1 MNLKKSF
8 FIKNKI
14 IWIIHIIIFY
24 SLIGITVQTI
34 FIHSLHAAQFPE
46 DKDLQNVK
54 VTMSDAEVSLEQ
66 AFQIIEQQTG
76 FKFFYIIED
85 VPLKEKVKTHQNEKS
100 LYDILQDI
108 ARETGLI
115 FNRINNQI
123 VVKKGATNQQTAT
136 VHGFIRNKSN
146 GESLPFV
153 TVMIKGL
160 KVGTTTNTE
169 GFYVLSKLPEGIFV
183 VHVSLIGYKTEQFE
197 INTKESKT
205 ITHTVLLENESLEEK
220 EVVVTGD
227 RLELQNKTQTGY
239 IMVKG
244 AELNTIPSIGEADLF
259 RALQVMPGIK
269 AVSEMSSGLYIRGGS
284 ADQNLILLD
293 GTVVYNPSHLFGFFS
308 TFNSDAIKNVEL
320 SKGGYPAEYGG
331 RLSSVLNV
339 TNIDGDRIKFHGKG
353 SISLISSR
361 LTAEGPLGNGSCF
374 FSGRR
379 TYFDQMVKLAR
390 RDTGANALP
399 LYYFYD
405 ANGKINQDIGEND
418 KISVVGYIGKDNLHY
433 NVDRGTMNLDMD
445 WGNATVSSKWTHIF
459 SPTVFSN
466 FFATYSNYIA
476 STTVMLGSTKYT
488 QDNSI
493 KDLSLKGDI
502 NFYPTND
509 HLVKLGFWWSQYKI
523 AYRERFGDE
532 LNNFL
537 TRPKQL
543 AIYVQ
548 DEWKTS
554 SLLAVQS
561 GIRAEYQTL
570 TRSTTIGPRLSA
582 RYFLSENISLKA
594 ATGMY
599 YQYLNAVPIDVVSG
613 FSPFDIWIPMND
625 KMKPSRSIDFV
636 LGLETEPIE
645 HHSLSVEGYYKTY
658 KNVLYWIG
666 EPTQVTNVNELFYI
680 GKGRAFGTEL
690 LFQRRIGALTGS
702 IGYTLAWT
710 YRTFPE
716 LNKGNE
722 FMPKFDRRHSLSI
735 VGNYDID
742 EKWQISAVFTY
753 STGQSFTDGIARY
766 SIHTDLGIID
776 NIMPGSLYNYRLP
789 PYHRLDV
796 SITKKMTLFGLQ
808 GSWFVQIYNIYNHK
822 NVWYRQFDIQ
832 KNPTKV
838 TDLTLLPI
846 IPTLGLNIEF

>member
-1 MNLKKSF
+1 MKNRIFRTSPTVVFCSF
-8 FIKNKI
+8 IGLALQ
-14 IWIIHIIIFY
+14 IIF
-24 SLIGITVQTI
+24 IGSI
-34 FIHSLHAAQFPE
+34 FASQLFE
-46 DKDLQNVK
+46 DKKLEDVRIKLSSHNI
-54 VTMSDAEVSLEQ
+54 TLEQ
-66 AFQIIEQQTG
+66 AFQIIEQQTE
-76 FKFFYIIED
+76 FKFFYIKED
-85 VPLKEKVKTHQNEKS
+85 VPLNEKVKFNQEES
-100 LYDILQDI
+100 LYQILKGF
-108 ARETGLI
+108 AEEYGLA

-123 VVKKGATNQQTAT
+123 VVKKSAANQQSAM
-136 VHGFIRNKSN
+136 VHGFIRDKSN

-153 TVMIKGL
+153 TVMIKEL
-160 KVGTTTNTE
+160 KVGTITNTE
-169 GFYVLSKLPEGIFV
+169 GFYVLPKLPEGIFI

-220 EVVVTGD
+220 EVVVTGN
-227 RLELQNKTQTGY
+227 RLELQNKTQTGS
-239 IMVKG
+239 IMIKG
-244 AELNTIPSIGEADLF
+244 PELNTIPSIGEADLF

-293 GTVVYNPSHLFGFFS
+293 GTVVYNPTHLFGFFS
-308 TFNSDAIKNVEL
+308 TFNSDAIKDVEL

-331 RLSSVLNV
+331 RLSSVLNI
-339 TNIDGDRIKFHGKG
+339 TNIDGDRMKFQGKG

-361 LTAEGPLGNGSCF
+361 LTAEGPLGNGSYF

-379 TYFDQMVKLAR
+379 TYFDQMVKLAH
-390 RDTGANALP
+390 RDTGANVLP

-445 WGNATVSSKWTHIF
+445 WGNATLSSKWTHLF
-459 SPTVFSN
+459 SPTIFSN
-466 FFATYSNYIA
+466 FFATYSKYIA
-476 STTVMLGSTKYT
+476 STTVMLGSTKYI

-493 KDLSLKGDI
+493 NDLSLKGDI

-509 HLVKLGFWWSQYKI
+509 NLVKFGFWWSQYKI
-523 AYRERFGDE
+523 TYRERLGGGE

-537 TRPKQL
+537 AHPKQL

-554 SLLAVQS
+554 PLLTVQS

-582 RYFLSENISLKA
+582 RYFLSENISFKA

-599 YQYLNAVPIDVVSG
+599 YQYLNAVPIDIVSG

-645 HHSLSVEGYYKTY
+645 HHFLSLEGYHKTY
-658 KNVLYWIG
+658 KDVLYWIG
-666 EPTQVTNVNELFYI
+666 EPTQVTNVNELFYT
-680 GKGRAFGTEL
+680 GTGRAFGAEL
-690 LFQRRIGALTGS
+690 FFQRRIGMLTSS

-716 LNKGNE
+716 LNNGNE

-742 EKWQISAVFTY
+742 EKWQIGAVFTY
-753 STGQSFTDGIARY
+753 STGQPFTDGIARY

-822 NVWYRQFDIQ
+822 NVWYRQFDTQ

-846 IPTLGLNIEF
+846 IPTLGLNIDF